1 MKDKLKKLTFALLL
15 LAMTSTAAFAKV
27 LTGNCGDG
35 VTYSYDSDTEII
47 TIEGNGKMTDYDSK
61 YSSVYNGYVTM
72 APWGEYS
79 NKISKVVIGNGI
91 THIGTCAFYGCISIT
106 AIELS
111 ETVATIGMRA
121 FQECNKVTSLTIPK
135 SLESFSFIAFN
146 CQSVT
151 SIKVDAEN
159 PYFDSR
165 EDCNAIIRKSDDRLM
180 LGCANTVIPSS
191 VRSISDRAFMECS
204 SLTSLIIP
212 EKVSYIGDFAF
223 SGCTGLTS
231 LKVDERNPYLDSRN
245 DCNAV
250 INTSTN
256 ELIVGTQNTIIPNT
270 VTRIGNYAFY
280 GCEFSTFVVPEGV
293 TSIGDSA
300 FDSCRNLVSID
311 LPESLKSIENSAFSG
326 CSSLGSI
333 VIPNSVT
340 SIGSSAF
347 YYCSGLT
354 SVTIPNSVTSIGIRA
369 FCGCSGLTSVTI
381 PNSVTTV
388 ADMSFS
394 YCSAL
399 KSVTIG
405 SSVASIGSSVFS
417 YSSRLT
423 ELKLLPSTPPDVKA
437 STFQDADYDR
447 INLIVPRKNIDAY
460 KEHEVWGKFKNIGHS
475 MVLKVEPAKSEMLID
490 ETLELQVERSPDIE
504 NEPIVWSC
512 SNANVAKVNNG
523 IVTALAE
530 GTAEITASCDGMT
543 AVCQITVVSRKTEE
557 VVWGYCDNTVGGG
570 IGNGYDQP
578 MKYGILIPAE
588 TLSRYI
594 GSTISSIEI
603 GLADDVTDLVP
614 VISIGG
620 SENYADQPARIGKA
634 GWNEIELDNPYTIGT
649 DDLYV
654 GCQYVGTY
662 AAAMSNTLS
671 DYASYIFENDN
682 WNNYSRYG
690 WGAFC
695 VRIHIKGYDLPMD
708 VALNAGDEIKCALG
722 ETVRLAPNVQNL
734 SPETVTSLTLS
745 CYIDGKLEG
754 RHEVATNI
762 EKGKVEPVPFAITAP
777 TSAGIYSVR
786 IQVESVNGKKDMNET
801 NNTVTIPLT
810 ISGKSFARRVV
821 MEELTG
827 TWCGNCPRGIHAMKA
842 MTEKYP
848 DNFIGIA
855 VHGGDEM
862 AGADNYYYQISSMLN
877 GSYPSSIAN
886 RLNKYKL
893 NASLSEMEQAV
904 LEMKDNAI
912 ADIKAEMMVLDADTT
927 EVMIKTS
934 AEFGMT
940 VTVPFR
946 IAYAVVE
953 NGVGPY
959 VQENYYS
966 GSSVDLGGLE
976 KEGAYIYMTYN
987 DVARGIYDGFNGVEG
1002 SLPSTIKSGVVYNYD
1017 YRLRLPRNIDHKSNI
1032 EVVAMLINQESG
1044 EIVNA
1049 YKCSYD
1055 GKTDNINEIV
1065 NTIDEGDATI
1075 YSINGVRQNAPQ
1087 RGINIIKMSNG
1098 MTKKVVVR

>member
-15 LAMTSTAAFAKV
+15 LAMTSTAAFAEV

-61 YSSVYNGYVTM
+61 YSNVYNVYVTM

-79 NKISKVVIGNGI
+79 NKISKVVIGNGV
-91 THIGTCAFYGCISIT
+91 THVGNCAFYGCISIT

-135 SLESFSFIAFN
+135 SLESFGFIAFD

-191 VRSISDRAFMECS
+191 VRSISDRAFRECA
-204 SLTSLIIP
+204 SLTSLTIP
-212 EKVSYIGDFAF
+212 EKVSYIGEFAF

-270 VTRIGNYAFY
+270 VTRVGNYAFY
-280 GCEFSTFVVPEGV
+280 RCKFSTFVVTEGV
-293 TSIGDSA
+293 TNLGREA
-300 FDSCRNLVSID
+300 FGWCQNLVSID
-311 LPESLKSIENSAFSG
+311 LPESLKSIEASAFEV
-326 CSSLGSI
+326 CLSLGSI
-333 VIPNSVT
+333 I
-340 SIGSSAF
+340 
-347 YYCSGLT
+347 
-354 SVTIPNSVTSIGIRA
+354 
-369 FCGCSGLTSVTI
+369 I

-388 ADMSFS
+388 ADMAFIDC
-394 YCSAL
+394 YAL

-405 SSVASIGSSVFS
+405 SSVASIGSSVFD
-417 YSSRLT
+417 YCNRLT

-447 INLIVPRKNIDAY
+447 INLLVPRKNVDAY

-475 MVLKVEPAKSEMLID
+475 TVLKVEPAKSEMLID
-490 ETLELQVERSPDIE
+490 ETLELQIERTPDIE
-504 NEPIVWSC
+504 NEPIVWSS

-557 VVWGYCDNTVGGG
+557 IVWGYCDNTVGDG

-578 MKYGILIPAE
+578 LKYGIFIPAE

-594 GSTISSIEI
+594 GCTISGIEI

-620 SENYADQPARIGKA
+620 SENYADQPERTGQV
-634 GWNEIELDNPYTIGT
+634 GWNFIELDNPYTIGT

-662 AAAMSNTLS
+662 AAATSNTLS
-671 DYASYIFENDN
+671 DYASYIFENGN

-734 SPETVTSLTLS
+734 SPETVTSLSLS
-745 CYIDGKLEG
+745 CYIDDKLEG

-762 EKGKVEPVPFAITAP
+762 EKGKVEPVPFTITTP
-777 TSAGIYSVR
+777 IPAGMYSVE
-786 IQVESVNGKKDMNET
+786 IHVESVNGKKDMDET

-862 AGADNYYYQISSMLN
+862 AGAENYYQIPSMLN
-877 GSYPSSIAN
+877 GSYPTSIAN

-987 DVARGIYDGFNGVEG
+987 DVARGIYDGFNGVAG
-1002 SLPSTIKSGVVYNYD
+1002 SLPSTIKSGVVYDYD

-1065 NTIDEGDATI
+1065 NTIDEGDATV